1 MIVTL
6 CDDSQYT
13 KIPFGTKFYHRK
25 WIVTLN
31 GVAVTDIDCID
42 CLLNPFFSPPFDRF
56 IPTLPRWIWP
66 GRPSPFCAGMFC
78 HTFPIATHFPPSL
91 IHPPGNRL
99 TAKSLYGGPFFK
111 FVSWSHL
118 GHTGS
123 DQSQLPKLRELT
135 TQRQYH
141 ATVESCL
148 CWHLHILP
156 LILNNRPLGR
166 LLSVIGFFH

>member
-6 CDDSQYT
+6 CDDSQNT
-13 KIPFGTKFYHRK
+13 KTLFGTKFCHCK
-25 WIVTLN
+25 WIVTLK
-31 GVAVTDIDCID
+31 GVTVTDIDCID
-42 CLLNPFFSPPFDRF
+42 CLLNPFFSPSFDRF

-66 GRPSPFCAGMFC
+66 RRRPSPFSAGMFC

-118 GHTGS
+118 GHKGS
-123 DQSQLPKLRELT
+123 VKSQFPRFCELIPGRDPGSHNLGIIILLT
-135 TQRQYH
+135 LVH
-141 ATVESCL
+141 LATYSE
-148 CWHLHILP
+148 
-156 LILNNRPLGR
+156 
-166 LLSVIGFFH
+166 